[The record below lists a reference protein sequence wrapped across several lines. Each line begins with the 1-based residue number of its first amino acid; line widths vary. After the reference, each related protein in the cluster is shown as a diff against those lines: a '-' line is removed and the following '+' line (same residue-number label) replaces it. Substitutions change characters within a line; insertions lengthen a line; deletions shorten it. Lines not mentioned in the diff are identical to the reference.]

1 MSESKERLISVATEL
16 FLSRGYGAVGTAEI
30 CASAEINKGSF
41 YHFFH
46 SKSDLLVAAI
56 DSYVNAANAQFEF
69 VASSKA
75 TPGDKLRALF
85 NIPFE
90 ANRKWRRVHGHSWG
104 CLIGNSAL
112 ELSTTDENIRI
123 ASKSALRKLAIS
135 VEPIISEFKTLHQLT
150 KLDKFAGAEFVITMM
165 QGGTLMAKVYN
176 DPSRITEMAYG
187 VEDALRA
194 YANKI

>member
-1 MSESKERLISVATEL
+1 MNVSKERLILVATEL
-16 FLSRGYGAVGTAEI
+16 FLGRGYGVVGTAEI
-30 CASAEINKGSF
+30 CAAAEINKGSF
-41 YHFFH
+41 YHFFR

-56 DSYVNAANAQFEF
+56 ESYVNAANAQFEL
-69 VASSKA
+69 VANSKA
-75 TPGDKLRALF
+75 TPGNKLRALF

-90 ANRKWRRVHGHSWG
+90 ANRKWRRAHGHSWG

-112 ELSTTDENIRI
+112 ELSTTDESIRI
-123 ASKSALRKLAIS
+123 ASKAALRKLAVS
-135 VEPIISEFKTLHQLT
+135 AEPIVAEYKALHKLT
-150 KLDKFAGAEFVITMM
+150 KLDTFAGAEFVIAMM